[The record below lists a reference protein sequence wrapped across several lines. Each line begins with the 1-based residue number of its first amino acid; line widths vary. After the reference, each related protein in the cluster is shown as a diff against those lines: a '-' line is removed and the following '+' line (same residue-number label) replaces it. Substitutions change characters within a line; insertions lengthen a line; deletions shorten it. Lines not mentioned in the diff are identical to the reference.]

1 MFMKLMSF
9 KLFFTAFAFMA
20 NVGVAQAQKPEASA
34 KGDVQ
39 MKAFFYKQPV
49 VLNKDAHKA
58 LRVKSGDARFA
69 SKSTSVP
76 ILMAEFPEACL
87 EYPIVFT
94 KSSDGQWMALAI
106 TGLTQD
112 TNSFVDASGRWNAR
126 YIPASVRRYPF
137 ILAEGTDGKLSLAAD
152 LSAPQLGKEGEPL
165 FDDKG
170 QATELA
176 TSVLKSL
183 AEFQDQA
190 SLTASVAQKLDE
202 AKLLTQQNMQVKLS
216 DGRNA
221 VVEGVWIV
229 DETKL
234 RELSN
239 DNILSLFKGGAM
251 AAVHAHMLSL
261 RNLVSLLERTE
272 AVKPS
277 NPKK

>member
-1 MFMKLMSF
+1 MKLTIV
-9 KLFFTAFAFMA
+9 KLLFTVLALFA
-20 NVGVAQAQKPEASA
+20 NTGVAQAQKSAASA
-34 KGDVQ
+34 KDEAQ
-39 MKAFFYKQPV
+39 MTAFFYKKPV

-58 LRVKSGDARFA
+58 LRIKSSDARFA
-69 SKSTSVP
+69 SKVSSVP

-94 KSSDGQWMALAI
+94 KNADGQWMALAI
-106 TGLTQD
+106 TGLTKD
-112 TNSFVDASGRWNAR
+112 SNSFVDASGRWNAR
-126 YIPASVRRYPF
+126 YVPASVRRYPF

-152 LSAPQLGKEGEPL
+152 LSAPQLGKEGAPL

-170 QATELA
+170 QPTELV
-176 TSVLKSL
+176 TNVLKSL

-190 SLTASVAQKLDE
+190 NVTASVAQKLDE

-229 DETKL
+229 DEAKL

-239 DNILSLFKGGAM
+239 DNIVSLFKGGAL
-251 AAVHAHMLSL
+251 AAVHAHMMSL
-261 RNLVSLLERTE
+261 RNLVALLERTE
-272 AVKPS
+272 AVKTAAAKT
-277 NPKK
+277 N

>member
-1 MFMKLMSF
+1 MTF
-9 KLFFTAFAFMA
+9 KLLFTVLALFATM
-20 NVGVAQAQKPEASA
+20 GVAHAQKSVASA
-34 KGDVQ
+34 KDQAQ
-39 MKAFFYKQPV
+39 MTAFFYKQPV

-58 LRVKSGDARFA
+58 LRIKSGDARFA
-69 SKSTSVP
+69 SKVSSVP

-94 KSSDGQWMALAI
+94 KSAEGQWMALAI
-106 TGLTQD
+106 TGLIKD
-112 TNSFVDASGRWNAR
+112 SNSFVDASGRWNAR

-152 LSAPQLGKEGEPL
+152 LSSPHLGKEGAPL

-170 QATELA
+170 QPTELV
-176 TSVLKSL
+176 TNVLKSL
-183 AEFQDQA
+183 AEFQEQA
-190 SLTASVAQKLDE
+190 NLTASVAQKLDE

-229 DETKL
+229 DEAKL

-239 DNILSLFKGGAM
+239 DNIVSLFKGGAL
-251 AAVHAHMLSL
+251 AAVHAHMMSL
-261 RNLVSLLERTE
+261 RNLVALLERTE
-272 AVKPS
+272 AVKTADA
-277 NPKK
+277 KTK